1 MDKIGLVLGLVIAG
15 ILGAL
20 AYVSA
25 SYTID
30 VIFFIAFYGIAA
42 LSLNLE
48 YGYAGL
54 NNFGQVAFIAIGAY
68 IAGVLSAALHWPFIA
83 CVIAAALA
91 GAALGAFVALPSV
104 RLREDYLGMATII
117 IGEMLRILLRNT
129 PTNSVWGG
137 VFGLRGIQPT
147 FTYISNPLLRQV
159 AYVGLTVAFFALTY
173 WLVEKWGNSPLGRVL
188 KSIRD
193 DELASRSVGKYT
205 YRYKLLTMILGSA
218 LAGIAGA
225 LYAFYFLYL
234 NPDTF
239 IPLVTFLIWIMVIM
253 GGVANNYGVVIG
265 TAIVILINRLTQIA
279 KDYIHLPLEPN
290 YFQAMLVGLL
300 IILFLMFRPQGLIV
314 EKPVRTPAWSVLDKA
329 EKEGRTKPPGEVEDN
344 E

>member
-1 MDKIGLVLGLVIAG
+1 MDKIGLALGLVISA
-15 ILGAL
+15 ILGVL
-20 AYVSA
+20 AFVSA

-48 YGYAGL
+48 YGYTGL

-68 IAGVLSAALHWPFIA
+68 TAGVLSSALHWPFWA
-83 CVIAAALA
+83 SLIAAALA
-91 GAALGAFVALPSV
+91 GAALGAFVAIPSV

-117 IGEMLRILLRNT
+117 IGEMLRIMLRNT
-129 PTNSVWGG
+129 PTDSVWGG

-147 FTYISNPLLRQV
+147 FTFITDPLMRQA
-159 AYVGLTVAFFALTY
+159 AYVGLTVALFAFTY

-193 DELASRSVGKYT
+193 DELASRSVGKFT
-205 YRYKLLTMILGSA
+205 YRYKLLTMALGSA
-218 LAGIAGA
+218 LAGVAGA
-225 LYAFYFLYL
+225 LYAYYFLYL

-239 IPLVTFLIWIMVIM
+239 LPLVTFLIWIMVIM

-279 KDYIHLPLEPN
+279 KDYIHLPIEPN

-300 IILFLMFRPQGLIV
+300 IVLFLMFRPQGLIV
-314 EKPVRTPAWSVLDKA
+314 EKPVKTPAWSVLRKA
-329 EKEGRTKPPGEVEDN
+329 EEEGRAKPPGEVE
-344 E
+344 EE

>member
-1 MDKIGLVLGLVIAG
+1 MDRIGLALGIIIAG

-20 AYVSA
+20 AYVSP
-25 SYTID
+25 SYTLD

-48 YGYAGL
+48 YGYTGL

-68 IAGVLSAALHWPFIA
+68 IAGVLSAAYHAPFVVCLIA
-83 CVIAAALA
+83 GALAAAV
-91 GAALGAFVALPSV
+91 LGAFVAIPTV
-104 RLREDYLGMATII
+104 RLRADYLGMATII
-117 IGEMLRILLRNT
+117 IGEMLRIILRNT

-137 VFGLRGIQPT
+137 VFGLRGIQPP
-147 FTYISNPLLRQV
+147 FPYIGNALLRQV
-159 AYVGLTVAFFALTY
+159 AYVGLSVALFAFTY
-173 WLVEKWGNSPLGRVL
+173 WIVDKWGNSPLGRVL

-193 DELASRSVGKYT
+193 DELASRSIGKFT
-205 YRYKLLTMILGSA
+205 YRYKLLAMVLGSA
-218 LAGIAGA
+218 LAGIAGV

-239 IPLVTFLIWIMVIM
+239 IPLITFLIWIMVIM

-279 KDYIHLPLEPN
+279 KDYIHLPIEPN

-300 IILFLMFRPQGLIV
+300 IILFLMFRPQGLVV
-314 EKPVRTPAWSVLDKA
+314 EKPVRTPAWSVLEEA
-329 EKEGRTKPPGEVEDN
+329 EKEGRAKPPGEVE
-344 E
+344 EE